1 MAADGV
7 RREIISETL
16 KTPGKPTLEA
26 IKQELAWLRLELP
39 PEGSLNR
46 RKTAESGEAR

>member
-1 MAADGV
+1 MGV

-39 PEGSLNR
+39 PE
-46 RKTAESGEAR
+46 KVH